1 MCHNILLK
9 LKRQPFKGCLF
20 SKAGSEAVPEQIVY
34 RETIKNYSLYFQI
47 NTEDIEKKKRIISMK
62 KRIIGIILF
71 IIVFAGAILA
81 EPAGDLTSEGMKAL
95 AVLLMAVI
103 LWITEPMPA
112 GATAIFIMILPM
124 LLGISTF
131 RQTIA
136 PFANPT
142 IFFVI
147 ATFGLSAAIAKVPLA
162 KRILLLLLKLLG
174 ESIEKII
181 FALIIATALISSVMS
196 NIPATLMF
204 MGVAL
209 SLLDL
214 YDTDEEKCRT
224 GRTLMIALPLAGMM
238 GGSITP
244 AGSSNNLLALSL
256 LHDNAGTA
264 VSFVDWIAVCL
275 PVSVLM
281 LPIAWFILIKIFKPA
296 PVRKER
302 LNEFLDELR
311 SLPKPEAKEYIV
323 MVIYVS
329 MITLWILSSWFPVL
343 DTTVVA
349 IIGLAVMFL
358 PGIDLFTWKEFSEE
372 VSWSTILMTGSVLCI
387 GSLINTSGVASW
399 FADSFFSIQSGGS
412 MFFLILQ
419 LALFMF
425 VMQVILPNGPAAIT
439 ATAVPVIAAAQAA
452 QINPSV
458 LVIPL
463 TFFCSWAMILPLNP
477 VPMLTYSKGY
487 YKVTDI
493 GKAGIPVL
501 IILSLIMALWVPFI
515 TELIF

>member
-1 MCHNILLK
+1 
-9 LKRQPFKGCLF
+9 
-20 SKAGSEAVPEQIVY
+20 
-34 RETIKNYSLYFQI
+34 
-47 NTEDIEKKKRIISMK
+47 MK

-71 IIVFAGAILA
+71 VIVFAGANFA
-81 EPAGDLTSEGMKAL
+81 EPTGELTSEGVKAL
-95 AVLLMAVI
+95 AVLLMAII
-103 LWITEPMPA
+103 LWITEPIPP
-112 GATAIFIMILPM
+112 GAAAIFIMILPM
-124 LLGISTF
+124 LLGISSF

-142 IFFVI
+142 VFFVI
-147 ATFGLSAAIAKVPLA
+147 ATFGLSAAISKVPLA

-181 FALIIATALISSVMS
+181 FALMIATAVISSVMS

-204 MGVAL
+204 MGVSL

-214 YDTDEEKCRT
+214 YDTDEEKRRT
-224 GRTLMIALPLAGMM
+224 GRALMIALPLAGMM

-256 LHDNAGTA
+256 LQDKADTA
-264 VSFVDWIAVCL
+264 VSFVEWIAVCL
-275 PVSVLM
+275 PVSAVM
-281 LPIAWFILIKIFKPA
+281 LPLAWFILIKVFKPA
-296 PVRKER
+296 PVRKEC
-302 LNEFLDELR
+302 LDDFLEGLK
-311 SLPKPEAKEYIV
+311 SLPKPAAKEYIL
-323 MVIYVS
+323 MGIYVS
-329 MITLWILSSWFPVL
+329 MITLWILSSWFPVI

-349 IIGLAVMFL
+349 VIGLAVMFL

-387 GSLINTSGVASW
+387 GSLINTSGVALW
-399 FADSFFSIQSGGS
+399 FADTFFSIQSGS
-412 MFFLILQ
+412 SLFLLILK

-425 VMQVILPNGPAAIT
+425 VMQIVLPNGPAAIT
-439 ATAVPVIAAAQAA
+439 ATSVPVIAAAQAA

-487 YKVTDI
+487 YKAADI